1 MKNSHNQ
8 IEKKGNFM
16 ISRAQ
21 NIPEGFNVTGHTHDT
36 FELYYMISGE
46 CRYFIGNRVLQV
58 CSNNLIL
65 IPKGVHHK
73 TRYSDCVCD
82 RMLVMFSGNYISPVL
97 LPAIYRLFPNNIY
110 APNEK
115 NKTKILELFD
125 KMIRENEKK
134 DLLSDE
140 LIKCYITELFSLIL
154 RSEME
159 ENHYE
164 KGNIIIDDAIEYI
177 RKNFSEEITL
187 SALAKR
193 SAMSE
198 SRFSRVFKEVVGIG
212 YKEYL
217 NSVRLNQAN
226 RLLLNTSQSVSDIA
240 YACGF
245 NDSNYFSTFFKK
257 TNGMSPLEFR
267 KLNSGDKP

>member
-1 MKNSHNQ
+1 MKKGYSQ
-8 IEKKGNFM
+8 IEKNGNFM
-16 ISRAQ
+16 ISRAP
-21 NIPEGFNVTGHTHDT
+21 NIPEGFNVAGHTHDT

-73 TRYSDCVCD
+73 TRYSDCACD
-82 RMLVMFSGNYISPVL
+82 RMLMMFSGNYISPVL